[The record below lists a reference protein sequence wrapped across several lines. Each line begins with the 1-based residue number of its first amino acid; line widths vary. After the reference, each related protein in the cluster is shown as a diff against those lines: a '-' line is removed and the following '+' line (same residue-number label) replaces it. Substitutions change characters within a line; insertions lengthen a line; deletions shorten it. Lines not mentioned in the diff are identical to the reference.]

1 MSILRRAT
9 GPALVSWPVLV
20 VTVVGSALISTLG
33 TGSKASGSVAS
44 LALVG
49 ALGGL
54 AAYLVVWV
62 AWWGFL
68 RRLSGTARIASA
80 VIASAAAGVTR
91 GLVVQWLFAVF
102 GVGDADAS
110 QLVLRL
116 VMGVIGGLFTFL
128 GTAAGVAS
136 VRQYRDTIEL
146 LSAERQRLTALL
158 DASVERIEQ
167 GQADTLARV
176 QQRLDSEMR
185 KMAVDSG
192 PAAVLALESLAGD
205 VVRPLSHTLAR
216 ELPEWEHEVPSAVP
230 RAGLREVWRGSVT
243 SAAIRPLLL
252 TVIGLVISLPA
263 AVLVYEPRHGLLA
276 LFGGLAVLL
285 VTLMMG
291 RDWMRRHPPVT
302 APSGWV
308 RVLIVLMGATVVASA
323 VTGFLDRDD
332 PSAGVFSVLGLIV
345 VPTVGLV
352 IAVVTM
358 LGVRMHDTTA
368 DLQSVTRQLRWSL
381 ARVNTQ
387 QWEQNGVLSRA
398 LHGPVQA
405 LLHAQ
410 LLRLRRQV
418 DGGGVDPSQ
427 LDTLREDLQRALTYA
442 LAPVDAPRSITDVL
456 VDVADTWEGVAR
468 VTWQVS
474 PRALSMLDQDRL
486 CSHALTDLASEA
498 VSNAVRHGG
507 AGHVDVDVDVDEERD
522 DLIRLAVVDDGRI
535 PASEGAGLGTT
546 LLTRCT
552 YDWSLTREPTT
563 LTARLPSA
571 AHPDPIPARRP
582 ASTESTASESAPR
595 GSGALVAP

>member
-91 GLVVQWLFAVF
+91 GLVVQWLFAVL

-128 GTAAGVAS
+128 GTASGVAS
-136 VRQYRDTIEL
+136 VRQYRDSIEL

-158 DASVERIEQ
+158 DASVERIER
-167 GQADTLARV
+167 GQVDTLARV
-176 QQRLDSEMR
+176 QQRLDREMR
-185 KMAVDSG
+185 EMVVDSG

-216 ELPEWEHEVPSAVP
+216 DLPQWEHEVPTEVP
-230 RAGLREVWRGSVT
+230 RAGLREVVRGSVT
-243 SAAIRPLLL
+243 SSAIQPLLL
-252 TVIGLVISLPA
+252 TVIGMVISVPA
-263 AVLVYEPRHGLLA
+263 AVLVYEPRHGLIA

-285 VTLMMG
+285 VMLTMG
-291 RDWMRRHPPVT
+291 REWMRRRPPVT
-302 APSGWV
+302 ALSGWAH
-308 RVLIVLMGATVVASA
+308 VLIVLVVATLVASV
-323 VTGFLDRDD
+323 VTAFLDRDD
-332 PSAGVFSVLGLIV
+332 PSAGVFSALGLIV
-345 VPTVGLV
+345 VPAVGLV

-358 LGVRMHDTTA
+358 LGVRMHGTTA
-368 DLQSVTRQLRWSL
+368 ELQAVTRQLRWSL

-410 LLRLRRQV
+410 MLRLRRQV
-418 DGGGVDPSQ
+418 DGEGVDPAQ
-427 LDTLREDLQRALTYA
+427 LDTLREDLQRALTQA
-442 LAPVDAPRSITDVL
+442 LAPVDAPRSITDTL

-474 PRALSMLDQDRL
+474 PRALSMLDHDRL
-486 CSHALTDLASEA
+486 CAHALTDLSSEA

-507 AGHVDVDVDVDEERD
+507 AGNVDIDVDVDEERD
-522 DLIRLAVVDDGRI
+522 DLIRLAVVDDGCI
-535 PASEGAGLGTT
+535 PESESAGLGTT

-571 AHPDPIPARRP
+571 AHLEPTPAGPPTSPGLTTSPVDPWQ
-582 ASTESTASESAPR
+582 
-595 GSGALVAP
+595 SGALAPH